1 MKIIAIA
8 RIPNRNVINPGYS
21 EEIHIFWLKE
31 NINYEEF
38 NKMLEID
45 YPFYMDKEL
54 LPVEFIIAES
64 SLRAGSEIRF
74 TVILSLNNN
83 TFDK

>member
-1 MKIIAIA
+1 
-8 RIPNRNVINPGYS
+8 
-21 EEIHIFWLKE
+21 
-31 NINYEEF
+31 
-38 NKMLEID
+38 MLEID

-54 LPVEFIIAES
+54 LPIEFIITES
-64 SLRAGSEIRF
+64 SLRTGSEIRV